1 MRVYA
6 ELLCIH
12 LKACGEK
19 QKAQAE
25 FSEELKRQKMVK
37 EEKFSESWEEDQ

>member
-12 LKACGEK
+12 LKACSEK

-25 FSEELKRQKMVK
+25 FSEELNRQKMVK
-37 EEKFSESWEEDQ
+37 EAMFSESWEEDQ